1 MKTRIVLL
9 AFLLSAFISCYGQ
22 YEPATPKDTVE
33 GFYTEGEI
41 RRFLLTQEKGS
52 PVWKFARQ
60 SRTSNTV
67 GVTTLAFGSV
77 CVIAGAMGLAN
88 STSETI
94 ASGILETVSYATL
107 GVGLVNV
114 AIGVWQLDRSG
125 RKLEQAKKLYYG
137 D

>member
-52 PVWKFARQ
+52 PIWKFARQ

-67 GVTTLAFGSV
+67 GVTLLSVGSV
-77 CVIAGAMGLAN
+77 FALAGIVGYASSEEPFDKSIIMPWAVGFAGFGAINMGL
-88 STSETI
+88 
-94 ASGILETVSYATL
+94 GI
-107 GVGLVNV
+107 
-114 AIGVWQLDRSG
+114 WQINRSG
-125 RKLEQAKKLYYG
+125 KKLHKAVELYKYR
-137 D
+137 